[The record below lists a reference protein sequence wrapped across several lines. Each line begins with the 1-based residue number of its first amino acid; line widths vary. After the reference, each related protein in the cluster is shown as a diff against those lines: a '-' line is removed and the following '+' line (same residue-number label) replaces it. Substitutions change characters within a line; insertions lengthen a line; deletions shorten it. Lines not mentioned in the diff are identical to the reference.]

1 MLKTPHMGDCETILI
16 NFPQNPVL
24 EGVRWKLWHKA
35 LGGPL
40 KSAPE
45 ESWLRV
51 IQEKHKDMLHVLEF
65 PYNGESPKRLT
76 TALPIPPNS
85 LHFVRN
91 HGGIPDIDANKWDLK
106 IDGLIGKPQTITWED
121 LQDESKFPRVK
132 KIVTIQCSGTR
143 RVEQINQYP
152 GEGDEMINAPWAE
165 GASKF

>member
-1 MLKTPHMGDCETILI
+1 
-16 NFPQNPVL
+16 
-24 EGVRWKLWHKA
+24 
-35 LGGPL
+35 
-40 KSAPE
+40 
-45 ESWLRV
+45 
-51 IQEKHKDMLHVLEF
+51 MLHVLEF

-165 GASKF
+165 GASM

>member
-1 MLKTPHMGDCETILI
+1 M
-16 NFPQNPVL
+16 
-24 EGVRWKLWHKA
+24 RWKLWHKA

-76 TALPIPPNS
+76 TAQPIPPNS

-106 IDGLIGKPQTITWED
+106 VDGLIGKSQTITYED
-121 LQDESKFPRVK
+121 LLDESKFPRVK
-132 KIVTIQCSGTR
+132 KVVTIQCSGTR

-165 GASKF
+165 GASKL